1 MKILLTGSSG
11 FLGRNLRAYLSKF
24 EEIEIFNFIREMDF
38 EDLDVNLNFD
48 YIIHLGGINRATNRI
63 EFEEGNVE
71 FTRKL
76 IEYAESLN
84 YPPVIIF
91 SSSIQAGNKS
101 DYGVTKIAAE
111 KLISDYGIK
120 NQKKVY
126 ILRLPNIYG
135 KWAKPNYNSVI
146 ATFAKH
152 VQEGSEAKL
161 FDENIPISFLYID
174 DFCEG
179 ISNLVRNSK
188 DIFEFEHLVQNLT
201 PFEILQ
207 SFRYFKKCR
216 DLGVLPKI
224 FNKADSNLFSTYLS
238 QLTIEDWSSNQ
249 VSIDDSRGS
258 FTEVLKTDQSS
269 QVSILRISPG
279 SVRGK
284 HFHNSKIEKFF
295 VISGRIKF
303 TFRDLFSN
311 TLFSIE
317 STHEESNLV
326 DAVPGWWHSIE
337 NIGNLEAIVLIWA
350 NEVFDVK
357 SPDTY
362 KWEW

>member
-11 FLGRNLRAYLSKF
+11 FLGRNIRAHLSKF
-24 EEIEIFNFIREMDF
+24 EEIKIFNFTREMVF
-38 EDLDVNLNFD
+38 EDLDVNLNFEQ
-48 YIIHLGGINRATNRI
+48 IIHLAGTNRATDRI
-63 EFEEGNVE
+63 EFEEGNIE

-76 IEYAESLN
+76 IEYAERLRH
-84 YPPVIIF
+84 PPVIIF
-91 SSSIQAGNKS
+91 SSSILAGNSS
-101 DYGVTKIAAE
+101 DYGITKLAAE
-111 KLISDYGIK
+111 KLILDYGIRNK
-120 NQKKVY
+120 KKVH

-135 KWAKPNYNSVI
+135 KWGKPNYNSVI

-152 VQEGSEAKL
+152 VQESSEVKL
-161 FDENIPISFLYID
+161 FDENIPISFLYVD
-174 DFCEG
+174 DLCEG
-179 ISNLVRNSK
+179 ISNLVGSFK

-207 SFRYFKKCR
+207 RFRYFKKCL
-216 DLGVLPKI
+216 DLGILPKI
-224 FNKADSNLFSTYLS
+224 NDKTDSNLFSTYLS
-238 QLTIEDWSSNQ
+238 QHTIEDWSSNLAS
-249 VSIDDSRGS
+249 VHDSRGS

-269 QVSILRISPG
+269 QVSVLRISPG
-279 SVRGK
+279 SVRGE

-303 TFRDLFSN
+303 TFRDIFSS
-311 TLFSIE
+311 TFFSIE
-317 STHEESNLV
+317 STHEVSNLV

-337 NIGNLEAIVLIWA
+337 NIGDLEAVVLVWS
-350 NEVFDVK
+350 NEVFNVK